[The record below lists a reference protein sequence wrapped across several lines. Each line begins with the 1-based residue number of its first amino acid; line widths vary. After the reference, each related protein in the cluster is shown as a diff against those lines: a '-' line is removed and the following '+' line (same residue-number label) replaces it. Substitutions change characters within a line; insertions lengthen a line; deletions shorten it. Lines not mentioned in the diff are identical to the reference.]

1 MHTETRAHLIAWRAE
16 IEAELPGAKAAAD
29 VARGRLAHATSAEA
43 AEKARVTDL
52 RDAVKQLPAT
62 RNVASSITVRLAE
75 AVKTPA
81 GTPSSRA
88 ATLALETAENN
99 HADMLEALVQIDFM
113 LAPAAPAPEEAQPV
127 GVTTK
132 AFETIVMP
140 FGARPAPAQAA

>member
-1 MHTETRAHLIAWRAE
+1 MNDETRAHLIAWRAE
-16 IEAELPGAKAAAD
+16 IEAGLAGAKAAAD

-81 GTPSSRA
+81 GAPSSRA
-88 ATLALETAENN
+88 ATLALETAESN
-99 HADMLEALVQIDFM
+99 HADLIEAIAQIDII
-113 LAPAAPAPEEAQPV
+113 LAPPLAAVEAPPV
-127 GVTTK
+127 GTTTK

-140 FGARPAPAQAA
+140 FGARPAPAEAA